1 MISYDNFKTFF
12 EKLENGKEIE
22 IIFSNGKSYLLVKYD
37 GYITYGINSCDSE
50 ANTYN
55 NLDNTLLKN
64 NWSKVKDIIIDFAFS
79 LINDKEDI
87 LNVYNFKF

>member
-22 IIFSNGKSYLLVKYD
+22 IIFSNSESYLIVKHD
-37 GYITYGINSCDSE
+37 GYITYGINSSDSE
-50 ANTYN
+50 VITFN

-64 NWSKVKDIIIDFAFS
+64 KWTEVEDIIIDFAFS
-79 LINDKEDI
+79 LVNDKEDI
-87 LNVYNFKF
+87 LNIYNFKF